1 MGLATG
7 MHEALLAFSTALFET
22 SEQHKEKGKTLKPTR
37 KIFYRTLE
45 LVAVLCAA
53 NLLFAMSSIANPL
66 QIHCTGTTTC
76 AAGGIQT
83 SSSMDPTFD
92 ILTANNK
99 YVAGS
104 TLDLAILVPVG
115 ESVSSFKVNGSTP
128 TLEGIW
134 TGSPSTLGGFIS
146 LPNSQHDY
154 PSLQSFTS
162 SASGYDVYLADLGS
176 FTGSTAVSFTF
187 TSGDFPNG
195 TMFFAYSSTP
205 GKHGTTI
212 DTSPNSE
219 SLDISRSPIPTPEPG
234 SLALLGTGLL
244 GLAGILRRRFI
255 A

>member
-1 MGLATG
+1 M
-7 MHEALLAFSTALFET
+7 
-22 SEQHKEKGKTLKPTR
+22 KPTR
-37 KIFYRTLE
+37 KLFYRTLE

-53 NLLFAMSSIANPL
+53 NLLFAMSSMANPL
-66 QIHCTGTTTC
+66 QISCTGATTC
-76 AAGGIQT
+76 AIGGIQT

-115 ESVSSFKVNGSTP
+115 ESVSSFMVNGSTP
-128 TLEGIW
+128 TSEGIW
-134 TGSPSTLGGFIS
+134 TGTPSTLGGFIG
-146 LPNSQHDY
+146 LPNSQHNY

-162 SASGYDVYLADLGS
+162 SASGYDVFLANLGS
-176 FTGSTAVSFTF
+176 FTGPTAVSFTF

-205 GKHGTTI
+205 GRKGTTI

-219 SLDISRSPIPTPEPG
+219 SLDISGTPIPTPEPG

-244 GLAGILRRRFI
+244 GFAGILRRRFS

>member
-1 MGLATG
+1 M
-7 MHEALLAFSTALFET
+7 
-22 SEQHKEKGKTLKPTR
+22 KPIR
-37 KIFYRTLE
+37 KLFYRTLE

-53 NLLFAMSSIANPL
+53 NLLFAMSSMANPL
-66 QIHCTGTTTC
+66 QILCTGATTC

-115 ESVSSFKVNGSTP
+115 EAVSSFQVNGSTP

-146 LPNSQHDY
+146 LPNSQHNY

-195 TMFFAYSSTP
+195 TMFYAYSSTP
-205 GKHGTTI
+205 GKKGGTTI

-219 SLDISRSPIPTPEPG
+219 SLDISGPIPTPEPG

-244 GLAGILRRRFI
+244 GLGGILRRRFT